1 MVSNN
6 SFRFLGDVEEAY
18 ENSKKIAENPHVD
31 ILKVCRLSS
40 INHGSFENGEI
51 WNAIILYWEIIE
63 LATSSGKKTFQWNPE
78 WNFENVSFPLS
89 LLTVLQSF

>member
-40 INHGSFENGEI
+40 INHGSF
-51 WNAIILYWEIIE
+51 AIILYWEIIE

>member
-51 WNAIILYWEIIE
+51 
-63 LATSSGKKTFQWNPE
+63 
-78 WNFENVSFPLS
+78 
-89 LLTVLQSF
+89 